1 MKGLVGARLHPPPL
15 PSSLEEPFIEGLD
28 LDGVAREYPDAM
40 SDHQL
45 GQSIAIDQDDVEA

>member
-1 MKGLVGARLHPPPL
+1 MGARLHPPPL